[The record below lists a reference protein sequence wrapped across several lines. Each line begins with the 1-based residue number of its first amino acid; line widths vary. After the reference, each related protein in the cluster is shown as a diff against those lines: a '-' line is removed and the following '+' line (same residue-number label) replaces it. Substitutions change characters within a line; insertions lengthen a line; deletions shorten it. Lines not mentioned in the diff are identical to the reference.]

1 MQIRFVVVARPN
13 FVKVAPIFWPADR
26 YPELEMSVVHTGQHY
41 DVSMS
46 DAFFED
52 LRIPMPNHRMSIGGK
67 DQAVQVAQGL
77 LGLWSV
83 FREKAPD
90 WVVVV
95 GDVNS
100 TLAGALAAR
109 MVGCRVA
116 HVEAGLRSGDWDMP
130 EGSTGG

>member
-1 MQIRFVVVARPN
+1 
-13 FVKVAPIFWPADR
+13 
-26 YPELEMSVVHTGQHY
+26 
-41 DVSMS
+41 
-46 DAFFED
+46 
-52 LRIPMPNHRMSIGGK
+52 MPNHRMSIGGR